1 MTVTLITARIND
13 VFQYR
18 NFPEM
23 TLEEAEALNCQ
34 WYYTPSTGF
43 WVKTNYKFVQL
54 ITSGWVGGAKLRTKN
69 LPLNRALA
77 YVNKL
82 HTGKWIDDDNYNTM
96 YTLIDFLLQDHT
108 PYWESVLKRT
118 DHGDLN
124 QNALAVEDEGA
135 SPESRDLEAQKSHC
149 EALGIERELLPFMP
163 LY

>member
-1 MTVTLITARIND
+1 MTVTFITARIND

-43 WVKTNYKFVQL
+43 WFKSNYKFVQI
-54 ITSGWVGGAKLRTKN
+54 ITAGWAGGAKLRTKN

-96 YTLIDFLLQDHT
+96 FTLIDFLIQDHT
-108 PYWESVLKRT
+108 PDWEGVIGRH
-118 DHGDLN
+118 DQCND
-124 QNALAVEDEGA
+124 NALVVEDEGIA
-135 SPESRDLEAQKSHC
+135 VVE
-149 EALGIERELLPFMP
+149 
-163 LY
+163 